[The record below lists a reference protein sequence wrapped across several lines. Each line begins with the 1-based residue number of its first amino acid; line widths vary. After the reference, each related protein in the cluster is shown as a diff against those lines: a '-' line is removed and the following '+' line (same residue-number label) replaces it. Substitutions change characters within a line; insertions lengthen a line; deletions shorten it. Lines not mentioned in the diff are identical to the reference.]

1 LANTIPFHMLKK
13 IKHEKCNIPL
23 RFLLKKMSYEK
34 AYNKVLKY
42 YISNMKDSY
51 VLILHPL
58 TSHEFCKIV
67 FVWSLDQQC
76 VMLGIVLVDVKER
89 NELID

>member
-1 LANTIPFHMLKK
+1 MLKK
-13 IKHEKCNIPL
+13 IKHENCNIPL